1 MFAQHG
7 AHDQWMSS
15 LARNRATS
23 DAGLKCGNCAYRIWD
38 DETMKYERPNLV
50 PLLIKVIALPTV
62 FVVAY
67 FVTTLIIKI
76 KYGI

>member
-1 MFAQHG
+1 
-7 AHDQWMSS
+7 
-15 LARNRATS
+15 
-23 DAGLKCGNCAYRIWD
+23 
-38 DETMKYERPNLV
+38 MKYERPNLV
-50 PLLIKVIALPTV
+50 PLLIKIIALPTV